1 MNKAFQIPV
10 RGVGVTAP
18 LKLSHS
24 LVKFGAAVIGESL
37 SSGVYLSNTS
47 SSTSKHAT
55 ARCHNLLL
63 CAHWLCVLVQFGMSG
78 LLRRLHHI
86 SQFHQL

>member
-24 LVKFGAAVIGESL
+24 LVKFGAAVVGESL

-47 SSTSKHAT
+47 SGTSKQAT
-55 ARCHNLLL
+55 AHCHNLLL
-63 CAHWLCVLVQFGMSG
+63 HAHLLFVLVQFGMSG
-78 LLRRLHHI
+78 LFRLLRRI
-86 SQFHQL
+86 SPFHQL